1 MRRKRMEGYL
11 HRLPYAGDGWYL
23 TRERREQIEDI
34 FAPERI
40 DEQFDNL
47 VGKKIRI
54 TIEILE
60 D

>member
-1 MRRKRMEGYL
+1 MRRKKMEGYL
-11 HRLPYAGDGWYL
+11 HRLPYTGDSWYL
-23 TRERREQIEDI
+23 TRERKKHINIFEPRSIGEQL
-34 FAPERI
+34 
-40 DEQFDNL
+40 DNL